1 MLPLVGGRAVGGPIA
16 LGVLASY
23 VALALAGWLA
33 AAIALLVATPDLAG
47 GHPMAPRAVLDA
59 HLVALGLLPFAIT
72 GASFHLLP
80 VMLRNDV
87 RHPRPKQAALYP
99 RWVWL
104 AEAVSFAFGVEV
116 LAVGALAGSLDVTI
130 AGGMLPLA
138 AAALA
143 ITGAG
148 VTWAARR

>member
-1 MLPLVGGRAVGGPIA
+1 MAARAAPQAGCPLPA
-16 LGVLASY
+16 
-23 VALALAGWLA
+23 
-33 AAIALLVATPDLAG
+33 
-47 GHPMAPRAVLDA
+47 
-59 HLVALGLLPFAIT
+59 
-72 GASFHLLP
+72 
-80 VMLRNDV
+80 
-87 RHPRPKQAALYP
+87 

-130 AGGMLPLA
+130 AGGMLLLA

>member
-1 MLPLVGGRAVGGPIA
+1 MPL
-16 LGVLASY
+16 
-23 VALALAGWLA
+23 
-33 AAIALLVATPDLAG
+33 LAG
-47 GHPMAPRAVLDA
+47 GFLLAPASPSGYRRSSGAA
-59 HLVALGLLPFAIT
+59 LVSAGLLGWA
-72 GASFHLLP
+72 GVSRSGHLGKLLSLSLWVWWP
-80 VMLRNDV
+80 PG
-87 RHPRPKQAALYP
+87 PRPKQAALYP

-130 AGGMLPLA
+130 AGGMHLLA

-148 VTWAARR
+148 AGVTWAARW

>member
-1 MLPLVGGRAVGGPIA
+1 MPL
-16 LGVLASY
+16 
-23 VALALAGWLA
+23 
-33 AAIALLVATPDLAG
+33 LAG
-47 GHPMAPRAVLDA
+47 GFLLAPGIAFGIPAILWRGARLGRAARLGRGVTLG
-59 HLVALGLLPFAIT
+59 HLGKLLSLSLWVWWPP
-72 GASFHLLP
+72 G
-80 VMLRNDV
+80 
-87 RHPRPKQAALYP
+87 PRPKQAALYP

-130 AGGMLPLA
+130 AGGMLLLA